1 MWIFKL
7 KNGFGIYLLDN
18 IVFKVLRIE
27 MFCFFRG
34 FSTVIRWSASTLRP
48 LRGWLSNRVD
58 YFYPRYAPPGLAI
71 KLYCGFLS
79 TLRPSGAFPGEF
91 MV

>member
-18 IVFKVLRIE
+18 IVFKELRIE

-48 LRGWLSNRVD
+48 SGAGCQIVLTISIHVTPLRG
-58 YFYPRYAPPGLAI
+58 
-71 KLYCGFLS
+71 
-79 TLRPSGAFPGEF
+79 
-91 MV
+91 